1 MLARD
6 HNLKNNVWASLKCN
20 ETTLKL
26 FDMTAD
32 NKLSFELHLNRVY
45 KKVSHKLH
53 ALARVSNY
61 RKLRIIEK
69 AFITSQ
75 FVYCVLV

>member
-1 MLARD
+1 
-6 HNLKNNVWASLKCN
+6 
-20 ETTLKL
+20 
-26 FDMTAD
+26 MTVD